1 VFTTLNTAVFTPIP
15 SASTVAA
22 AIVNAGAFSSCRNAN
37 LKSRIMFKLVRS
49 VSTAPWI
56 QKFFHFEN
64 GYCNA
69 HATASNE
76 VVSR

>member
-1 VFTTLNTAVFTPIP
+1 
-15 SASTVAA
+15 
-22 AIVNAGAFSSCRNAN
+22 

>member
-37 LKSRIMFKLVRS
+37 LKSRIMFKLMRS
-49 VSTAPWI
+49 VSTAHWI

-64 GYCNA
+64 SYCNG
-69 HATASNE
+69 HAKAGNK
-76 VVSR
+76 VISR